1 MSATAPGRGPRR
13 RPSPP
18 LAVQIIALLLCGI
31 VLAQLVTLGLTLLLP
46 PAPPAQHSLADI
58 AAGLQGRPIANEGA
72 RPLLRA
78 ADDQPPSLQSPGWF
92 VSEQAHADLARL
104 MKVDPDAVRL
114 LFYAPLPF
122 AGTPTRQLSAVGRE
136 RQGGALAAFE
146 QAARSLLVPAAEARP
161 PAGAALPMPGLPG
174 GLPVGGPVPAMLPAP
189 GTGQGFPMNGMAGS
203 GAQPFGNRIA
213 PPIGPGSP
221 GRGPVWASHFPPAG
235 PGSAGFAPPTGST
248 PAGAGPAGGRR
259 TGPTPAARPP
269 MMMPMPGLFAAG
281 GTAPSS
287 PPVSLA
293 PQAFGPLPDG
303 QRPLPLSAGPRPRAY
318 EGQRPL
324 TGLTVVRTA
333 FTPPAQT
340 ESRIL
345 QAPPRAEPV
354 LTRETRQVQTPVP
367 LVALVVPAPEPTV
380 TRVPVVGAAR
390 AVTAAA
396 PQVEPGRTVAVP
408 EARGLFGIAPAP
420 YIEGDFIAAYRVAPN
435 RWVTLRTQP
444 EGFPNAWQKRVM
456 LWFAISFAI
465 VAPLGWIF
473 ARRLARPL
481 TDFAVA
487 AERLGRQP
495 TAESLV
501 LEGPAEL
508 GQAARAFNQ
517 MQARLRR
524 YVEDRTGM
532 IGAISHDLRTPLARL
547 RFRIER
553 ASPTLRREMA
563 RDLDQMEAM
572 ITSVLTFMR
581 DNAEPGQ
588 RQRVDLRSII
598 ECAVDDAGVIGA
610 EVRLE
615 PGGPA
620 EVEVDVLGIQ
630 RVFANL
636 IDNAIK
642 YGVRARVRLFPEH
655 NEIVAEI
662 TDHGPGLADSD
673 LDRVFLPFYR
683 SAEARNS
690 GRQGVGLGLSVSRS
704 TVRAHGGDIRLR
716 RGQTG
721 LVAEVRLPM
730 AGRAPAPRTVVRP
743 AAVT

>member
-1 MSATAPGRGPRR
+1 MTATAPCRSPGRR
-13 RPSPP
+13 RSPS

-58 AAGLQGRPIANEGA
+58 AAGLQGRPIATEGA

-122 AGTPTRQLSAVGRE
+122 AGTPTRQLSAVDRKP
-136 RQGGALAAFE
+136 QAGALAAFE
-146 QAARSLLVPAAEARP
+146 QAARSLLAPAAQARP
-161 PAGAALPMPGLPG
+161 PGAAGLPFPSLPG
-174 GLPVGGPVPAMLPAP
+174 GVPGGGAIPATLPPPASGP
-189 GTGQGFPMNGMAGS
+189 GFPLNGPARGGTRPS
-203 GAQPFGNRIA
+203 GDMIV

-221 GRGPVWASHFPPAG
+221 GRAPVWASRFPPAI
-235 PGSAGFAPPTGST
+235 PGGVAYGPPT
-248 PAGAGPAGGRR
+248 AGLR
-259 TGPTPAARPP
+259 TGLAGTPRPP

-281 GTAPSS
+281 GGRPAS
-287 PPVSLA
+287 PPATLA
-293 PQAFGPLPDG
+293 PPVFGPPVPGSPGLGAMPDG
-303 QRPLPLSAGPRPRAY
+303 GRALPFSAPPSPRSFQGQHLLPGLAAVQSASLPPRS
-318 EGQRPL
+318 
-324 TGLTVVRTA
+324 
-333 FTPPAQT
+333 
-340 ESRIL
+340 ESPIL
-345 QAPPRAEPV
+345 EPPPRAEPV
-354 LTRETRQVQTPVP
+354 LTRETRQVQTPAP
-367 LVALVVPAPEPTV
+367 LVALIAPATEPAV
-380 TRVPVVGAAR
+380 TRAPVMAAAR

-396 PQVEPGRTVAVP
+396 PQAEPGRTVAVP

-481 TDFAVA
+481 TDFAMA

-610 EVRLE
+610 EVSLE

-620 EVEVDVLGIQ
+620 EVEVDVLGMQ

-730 AGRAPAPRTVVRP
+730 AARAPAPRTVVRP